1 MSTPSQKLIVIGK
14 IVAAHGIQ
22 GQVKIKTFL
31 ENPLDINKYGPVQN
45 EEGSVFFQI
54 KPLHAKGDVVVV
66 SLKSVTDRNQAEALR
81 GTELYVGRENF
92 PELDDNSFYNED
104 LIGLEVHNSFGESVG
119 IILSVQNFGAG
130 DLLEVQ
136 DPKTFQ
142 AIFVPFRDEAV
153 PTVDLEKG
161 FVVVEDQYLE
171 DFGS

>member
-1 MSTPSQKLIVIGK
+1 MNTPSQKLVVIGK

-22 GQVKIKTFL
+22 GQVKIKVFI

-45 EEGSVFFQI
+45 GDGSSFFQI

-92 PELDDNSFYNED
+92 PELDDNTFYNED
-104 LIGLEVHNSFGESVG
+104 LIGLEVHNSTGKSVG
-119 IILSVQNFGAG
+119 IIISVQNFGAG
-130 DLLEVQ
+130 DLLEIQ
-136 DPKTFQ
+136 DPETFQ

-161 FVVVEDQYLE
+161 VFVVEDSYLE
-171 DFGS
+171 DLGE

>member
-1 MSTPSQKLIVIGK
+1 MGTPSQKLIVIGK

-22 GQVKIKTFL
+22 GQIKIKTFI
-31 ENPLDINKYGPVQN
+31 ENPLDINKYGPIQN
-45 EEGSVFFQI
+45 EDGSTFFHI

-92 PELDDNSFYNED
+92 PELDESTFYNED
-104 LIGLEVHNSFGESVG
+104 LIGLEVHNSAGKSVG

-153 PTVDLEKG
+153 PTVDLEGG
-161 FVVVEDQYLE
+161 FVVVEDSYLE
-171 DFGS
+171 DLQ